1 MKRLTL
7 FFVLSLLHV
16 LAYAALPTAVSDALK
31 HAGIP
36 QENVAV
42 YVQAVDANMPVLSL
56 NADKPMNPASVMK
69 LVTTYA
75 ALEKLTPAYRW
86 KTEVYRDGEVKQGVL
101 YGDLVIKGYGDPD
114 FQPHHFWQLLMQLQQ
129 LGIRKVTG
137 DLVIDK
143 TYFTPQAN
151 NIAFDDEIWRAYNA
165 PPSAFLVNGRKTSL
179 QFQVLDNQVYVHQ
192 EFPLPQ
198 VNVEQHL
205 TLRAGECGDWRSNI
219 DYKVVPEK
227 SRVNVYITGSYA
239 ASCESRY
246 LELSLFNDEEYA
258 LYTFKT
264 LWKELGGAFGGKLN
278 IRPTPE
284 RAVKM
289 LEHWS
294 APLGEQVQD
303 INKWS
308 NNLMARQLLLTLAAV
323 DDATLA
329 TEQHGAEVIKQ
340 QMVKLNM
347 PMGALVVENG
357 SGLSRLERV
366 SAGQL
371 GGMLVRAF
379 HRPVM
384 PELMA
389 SLPILGLDGTV
400 KTRMQASDVQ
410 AKAHLKT
417 GSINGV
423 SAIAGYILGQ
433 DQRRYVMVMLVND
446 AKSAQARAAQDALI
460 TWVYQH

>member
-1 MKRLTL
+1 
-7 FFVLSLLHV
+7 
-16 LAYAALPTAVSDALK
+16 
-31 HAGIP
+31 
-36 QENVAV
+36 
-42 YVQAVDANMPVLSL
+42 
-56 NADKPMNPASVMK
+56 
-69 LVTTYA
+69 
-75 ALEKLTPAYRW
+75 
-86 KTEVYRDGEVKQGVL
+86 
-101 YGDLVIKGYGDPD
+101 
-114 FQPHHFWQLLMQLQQ
+114 
-129 LGIRKVTG
+129 
-137 DLVIDK
+137 
-143 TYFTPQAN
+143 
-151 NIAFDDEIWRAYNA
+151 
-165 PPSAFLVNGRKTSL
+165 
-179 QFQVLDNQVYVHQ
+179 
-192 EFPLPQ
+192 
-198 VNVEQHL
+198 
-205 TLRAGECGDWRSNI
+205 
-219 DYKVVPEK
+219 
-227 SRVNVYITGSYA
+227 
-239 ASCESRY
+239 

-289 LEHWS
+289 LERWS
-294 APLGEQVQD
+294 APLGEQAQD